1 MSTGYDPN
9 IEGAITVLVD
19 LMSGNGFTLTRKPY
33 APNYRGLVD
42 CIIDLKDGL
51 YAYVPHRVGFNAVVF
66 ENVNKNDAVYLRVAD
81 GQAGKASASGV
92 SFDAA
97 CVIGFA
103 EEAVLSGGTARIIV
117 AGFQTFTTTL
127 DPGDLYFLSA
137 ATAGQITT
145 TPPSTAGQYVTRV
158 GEASTTS
165 EFVIQIE
172 PPIRLR

>member
-1 MSTGYDPN
+1 MVNTIRESIACLAKGGYPT
-9 IEGAITVLVD
+9 ISIGAIISSNITPIIINLARVKGIFIL
-19 LMSGNGFTLTRKPY
+19 LAKP
-33 APNYRGLVD
+33 
-42 CIIDLKDGL
+42 
-51 YAYVPHRVGFNAVVF
+51 AVVF
-66 ENVNKNDAVYLRVAD
+66 ENVNKNDAVYLRAAD
-81 GQAGKASASGV
+81 GQAGKAIASGV

-117 AGFQTFTTTL
+117 AGFQNFTATL

-137 ATAGQITT
+137 ATAGQIAT